1 MEIITS
7 LDAELKN
14 KYPATVIAL
23 GTFDGLH
30 LGHTDVINTAKDYAE
45 RNGLKLAVF
54 TFSNHPLALIRPDL
68 VPVRI
73 ISAEEK
79 IKLLE
84 SFGVDYLINIPFT
97 EDFAAL
103 SPDEFLDRLAC
114 FNYRCLVVGENF
126 TYGFLGSGKTE
137 TLERSGRKNGF
148 DVIVRPLVKMNGNV
162 VSSTGIRNLIQAG
175 HIEYANRMLGRAYAI
190 TGKIVHGEQ
199 RGRKLGFPTANIEL
213 VHGEMAVPA
222 PGVYAVTA
230 SIEGSI
236 YEGMGNIG
244 NNPTFNDV
252 EHARLEVNLF
262 NCSGDLYGKT
272 MSVQFHK
279 YIRAEKK
286 FSGVEELC
294 RQIEEDKKAH
304 CLEIRCSGGFYALAI
319 TEKWRNYNVNT

>member
-30 LGHTDVINTAKDYAE
+30 LGHTDVINTARDYAE

-103 SPDEFLDRLAC
+103 SPDEFLDSLAC

-175 HIEYANRMLGRAYAI
+175 HIEYANRMLGRAYTI
-190 TGKIVHGEQ
+190 TGTIVHGEQ

-213 VHGEMAVPA
+213 LHGEMAVPA
-222 PGVYAVTA
+222 QGVYAVTA

-252 EHARLEVNLF
+252 DHARLEVNLF
-262 NCSGDLYGKT
+262 NCSVDLYGKT
-272 MSVQFHK
+272 MSVKFHK

-286 FSGVEELC
+286 FSVVEELC
-294 RQIEEDKKAH
+294 RQI
-304 CLEIRCSGGFYALAI
+304 
-319 TEKWRNYNVNT
+319 

>member
-148 DVIVRPLVKMNGNV
+148 DVIVRTLVKMNGNV

-213 VHGEMAVPA
+213 LHGEMAVPA

-230 SIEGSI
+230 SIEGRI

-252 EHARLEVNLF
+252 EHVRLEVNLF

-294 RQIEEDKKAH
+294 RQIEEDKKAIKTYF
-304 CLEIRCSGGFYALAI
+304 LNKKQLPD
-319 TEKWRNYNVNT
+319 T

>member
-103 SPDEFLDRLAC
+103 SPDEFLERLAY

-175 HIEYANRMLGRAYAI
+175 HIEYANRMLGRAYSI

-213 VHGEMAVPA
+213 LHGEMAVPA

-294 RQIEEDKKAH
+294 RQIEEDKKAIKTYF
-304 CLEIRCSGGFYALAI
+304 LNKKQLPD
-319 TEKWRNYNVNT
+319 T

>member
-30 LGHTDVINTAKDYAE
+30 LGHTDVINTARNYAE
-45 RNGLKLAVF
+45 RSGLKLAVF

-213 VHGEMAVPA
+213 LHGEMAVPA
-222 PGVYAVTA
+222 PGVYAVTV

-279 YIRAEKK
+279 YIRAEKR

-294 RQIEEDKKAH
+294 RQIKEDKKAIKTYF
-304 CLEIRCSGGFYALAI
+304 LNKKQLPD
-319 TEKWRNYNVNT
+319 T

>member
-30 LGHTDVINTAKDYAE
+30 LGHTDVINTARDYAE
-45 RNGLKLAVF
+45 RSGLKLAVF

-148 DVIVRPLVKMNGNV
+148 DVIVRPLVKINGNV

-175 HIEYANRMLGRAYAI
+175 HIEYANRMLGRAYSI
-190 TGKIVHGEQ
+190 TGTIVHGEQ

-213 VHGEMAVPA
+213 LHGEMAVPA
-222 PGVYAVTA
+222 PGVYAVTV

-279 YIRAEKK
+279 YIRAEKR

-294 RQIEEDKKAH
+294 RQIKEDKKAIKTYF
-304 CLEIRCSGGFYALAI
+304 LNKKQLPD
-319 TEKWRNYNVNT
+319 T

>member
-30 LGHTDVINTAKDYAE
+30 LGHTDVINTARDYAE
-45 RNGLKLAVF
+45 RSGLKLAVF

-213 VHGEMAVPA
+213 LHGEMAVPA

-230 SIEGSI
+230 SIEGRI

-294 RQIEEDKKAH
+294 RQIEEDKKAIKTYF
-304 CLEIRCSGGFYALAI
+304 LNKKQLPD
-319 TEKWRNYNVNT
+319 T

>member
-30 LGHTDVINTAKDYAE
+30 LGHTDVINTARDYAE
-45 RNGLKLAVF
+45 RSGLKLAVF

-148 DVIVRPLVKMNGNV
+148 DVIVRPLVKMNGNI

-213 VHGEMAVPA
+213 LHGEMAVPA

-294 RQIEEDKKAH
+294 RQIEEDKN
-304 CLEIRCSGGFYALAI
+304 AI
-319 TEKWRNYNVNT
+319 KTYFLNKKQLPDT

>member
-103 SPDEFLDRLAC
+103 SPDEFLERLAC

-148 DVIVRPLVKMNGNV
+148 DVIVRPLVKINGNV

-213 VHGEMAVPA
+213 LHGEMAVPA

-294 RQIEEDKKAH
+294 RQIEEDKN
-304 CLEIRCSGGFYALAI
+304 AI
-319 TEKWRNYNVNT
+319 KTYFLNKKQLPDT

>member
-30 LGHTDVINTAKDYAE
+30 LGHTDVINTARDYAE
-45 RNGLKLAVF
+45 RSGLKLAVF

-175 HIEYANRMLGRAYAI
+175 HIEYANRMLGRAYSI

-213 VHGEMAVPA
+213 LHGEMAVPA

-294 RQIEEDKKAH
+294 RQIEEDKKAIKTYF
-304 CLEIRCSGGFYALAI
+304 LDKKQLPD
-319 TEKWRNYNVNT
+319 T

>member
-30 LGHTDVINTAKDYAE
+30 LGHTDVINTARDYAE
-45 RNGLKLAVF
+45 RSGLKLAVF

-97 EDFAAL
+97 EGFAAL

-213 VHGEMAVPA
+213 LHGEMAVPA

-230 SIEGSI
+230 SIEGRI

-294 RQIEEDKKAH
+294 RQIEEDKN
-304 CLEIRCSGGFYALAI
+304 AI
-319 TEKWRNYNVNT
+319 KTYFLNKKQLPDT

>member
-30 LGHTDVINTAKDYAE
+30 LGHTDVINTARDYAE

-73 ISAEEK
+73 ISTEEK

-103 SPDEFLDRLAC
+103 SPDEFLDRLDC

-213 VHGEMAVPA
+213 LHGEMAVPA
-222 PGVYAVTA
+222 PGVYAVMV

-286 FSGVEELC
+286 FRGVEELC
-294 RQIEEDKKAH
+294 RQIEEDKKAIKTYF
-304 CLEIRCSGGFYALAI
+304 LNKKQLPD
-319 TEKWRNYNVNT
+319 T

>member
-30 LGHTDVINTAKDYAE
+30 LGHTDVINTARDYAE
-45 RNGLKLAVF
+45 RSGLKLAVF

-148 DVIVRPLVKMNGNV
+148 DVIVRPLVKINGNV

-213 VHGEMAVPA
+213 LHGEMAVPA

-230 SIEGSI
+230 SIEGRI

-294 RQIEEDKKAH
+294 RQIEEDKKAIKTYF
-304 CLEIRCSGGFYALAI
+304 LNKKQLPD
-319 TEKWRNYNVNT
+319 T

>member
-30 LGHTDVINTAKDYAE
+30 LGHTDVINTARNYAE
-45 RNGLKLAVF
+45 RSGLKLAVF

-103 SPDEFLDRLAC
+103 SPDEFLERLDC

-213 VHGEMAVPA
+213 LHGEMAVPA

-294 RQIEEDKKAH
+294 RQVEEDKKAIKTYF
-304 CLEIRCSGGFYALAI
+304 LNKKQLPD
-319 TEKWRNYNVNT
+319 T

>member
-30 LGHTDVINTAKDYAE
+30 LGHTDVINTARDYAE

-103 SPDEFLDRLAC
+103 SSDEFLDRLAC

-137 TLERSGRKNGF
+137 TLERSGRKIGF

-213 VHGEMAVPA
+213 LHGEMAVPA

-230 SIEGSI
+230 SIEDSI

-294 RQIEEDKKAH
+294 RQIEEDKKAIKTYF
-304 CLEIRCSGGFYALAI
+304 LNKKQLP
-319 TEKWRNYNVNT
+319 NT

>member
-30 LGHTDVINTAKDYAE
+30 LGHTDVINMAKDYAE
-45 RNGLKLAVF
+45 RSGLKLAVF

-103 SPDEFLDRLAC
+103 SPDEFLEKLAC

-213 VHGEMAVPA
+213 LHGEMAVPA
-222 PGVYAVTA
+222 PGVYAITA

-294 RQIEEDKKAH
+294 RQIEEDKKAIKTYF
-304 CLEIRCSGGFYALAI
+304 LNKKQLPD
-319 TEKWRNYNVNT
+319 T

>member
-30 LGHTDVINTAKDYAE
+30 LGHTDVIDTAKDYAE
-45 RNGLKLAVF
+45 RSGLKLAVF

-114 FNYRCLVVGENF
+114 FNYRCLAVGENF

-148 DVIVRPLVKMNGNV
+148 DVIVRPLVKINGNV

-175 HIEYANRMLGRAYAI
+175 HIEYANRMLGRAYSI

-213 VHGEMAVPA
+213 LHGEMAVPA

-294 RQIEEDKKAH
+294 RQIEEDKN
-304 CLEIRCSGGFYALAI
+304 AI
-319 TEKWRNYNVNT
+319 KTYFLNKKQLLDT

>member
-14 KYPATVIAL
+14 KYSATVIAL

-45 RNGLKLAVF
+45 RSGLKLAVF

-162 VSSTGIRNLIQAG
+162 VSSTGIRNLIQTG

-213 VHGEMAVPA
+213 LHGEMAVPA

-230 SIEGSI
+230 SIEGRI

-294 RQIEEDKKAH
+294 RQIEEDKKAIKTYF
-304 CLEIRCSGGFYALAI
+304 LNKKQLPD
-319 TEKWRNYNVNT
+319 T

>member
-30 LGHTDVINTAKDYAE
+30 LGHTDVINTARDYAE
-45 RNGLKLAVF
+45 RSGLKLAVF

-175 HIEYANRMLGRAYAI
+175 HIEYANRMLGRAYTI

-213 VHGEMAVPA
+213 LHGEMAVPA

-294 RQIEEDKKAH
+294 RQIEEDKKAIKTYF
-304 CLEIRCSGGFYALAI
+304 LNKKQLPD
-319 TEKWRNYNVNT
+319 T

>member
-30 LGHTDVINTAKDYAE
+30 LGHTDVINTARDYAE
-45 RNGLKLAVF
+45 RSGLKLAVF

-199 RGRKLGFPTANIEL
+199 RGRRLGFPTANIEL
-213 VHGEMAVPA
+213 LHGEMAVPA

-262 NCSGDLYGKT
+262 NCSRDLYGKT

-294 RQIEEDKKAH
+294 RQIEEDKKAIKTYF
-304 CLEIRCSGGFYALAI
+304 LNKKQLPD
-319 TEKWRNYNVNT
+319 T

>member
-45 RNGLKLAVF
+45 RSGLKLAVF

-103 SPDEFLDRLAC
+103 SPDEFLERLAY

-175 HIEYANRMLGRAYAI
+175 HIEYANRMLGRAYSI

-213 VHGEMAVPA
+213 LHGEMAVPA

-272 MSVQFHK
+272 MSVQFNK

-294 RQIEEDKKAH
+294 RQIEEDKKAIKTYF
-304 CLEIRCSGGFYALAI
+304 LNKKQLPD
-319 TEKWRNYNVNT
+319 T

>member
-30 LGHTDVINTAKDYAE
+30 LGHTDVINTARDYAE
-45 RNGLKLAVF
+45 RSGLKLAVF

-103 SPDEFLDRLAC
+103 SPDEFLEKLAC

-148 DVIVRPLVKMNGNV
+148 DVIVRQLVKMNGNV

-190 TGKIVHGEQ
+190 TGTIVHGEQ

-213 VHGEMAVPA
+213 LHGEMAVPA

-294 RQIEEDKKAH
+294 LQIEEDKN
-304 CLEIRCSGGFYALAI
+304 AI
-319 TEKWRNYNVNT
+319 KTYFLNKKQLPDT

>member
-30 LGHTDVINTAKDYAE
+30 LGHTDVINTARDYAE
-45 RNGLKLAVF
+45 RSGLKLAVF

-190 TGKIVHGEQ
+190 TGTIVHGEQ

-213 VHGEMAVPA
+213 LHGEMAVPA

-294 RQIEEDKKAH
+294 RQIEEDKN
-304 CLEIRCSGGFYALAI
+304 AI
-319 TEKWRNYNVNT
+319 KTYFLNKKQLPDT

>member
-30 LGHTDVINTAKDYAE
+30 LGHTDVINTARDYAE
-45 RNGLKLAVF
+45 RSGLKLAVF

-103 SPDEFLDRLAC
+103 SPDEFLERLDC

-175 HIEYANRMLGRAYAI
+175 HIEYANRMLGRAYSI
-190 TGKIVHGEQ
+190 TGTIVHGEQ

-213 VHGEMAVPA
+213 LHGEMAVPA

-262 NCSGDLYGKT
+262 NCCGDLYGKT

-279 YIRAEKK
+279 YIRAENK
-286 FSGVEELC
+286 FSGVEKLC
-294 RQIEEDKKAH
+294 RQIEEDKKAIKTYF
-304 CLEIRCSGGFYALAI
+304 LNKKQLPD
-319 TEKWRNYNVNT
+319 T

>member
-30 LGHTDVINTAKDYAE
+30 LGHTDVINTARDYAE

-103 SPDEFLDRLAC
+103 SPDEFLDSLAC

-175 HIEYANRMLGRAYAI
+175 HIEYANRMLGRAYTI
-190 TGKIVHGEQ
+190 TGTIVRGEQ

-213 VHGEMAVPA
+213 LHGEMAVPA

-294 RQIEEDKKAH
+294 RQIEEDKKAIKTYF
-304 CLEIRCSGGFYALAI
+304 LNKKQLPD
-319 TEKWRNYNVNT
+319 T

>member
-30 LGHTDVINTAKDYAE
+30 LGHTDVINTARNYAE
-45 RNGLKLAVF
+45 RSGLKLAVF

-103 SPDEFLDRLAC
+103 SSDEFLEKLAC

-175 HIEYANRMLGRAYAI
+175 HIEYANRMLGRAYSI

-213 VHGEMAVPA
+213 LHGEMAVPA
-222 PGVYAVTA
+222 PGVYAVAA

-272 MSVQFHK
+272 MSVQFRK

-294 RQIEEDKKAH
+294 RQIEEDKKAIKTYF
-304 CLEIRCSGGFYALAI
+304 LNKKQLPD
-319 TEKWRNYNVNT
+319 T

>member
-45 RNGLKLAVF
+45 RSGLKLAVF

-79 IKLLE
+79 IKLLK

-103 SPDEFLDRLAC
+103 SPDEFLEKLAC

-199 RGRKLGFPTANIEL
+199 RGRRLGFPTANIEL

-222 PGVYAVTA
+222 PGVYAVTS
-230 SIEGSI
+230 SIEGSS

-244 NNPTFNDV
+244 NNPTFSDV

-294 RQIEEDKKAH
+294 RQIEEDKKAIKTYF
-304 CLEIRCSGGFYALAI
+304 LNKKQLPD
-319 TEKWRNYNVNT
+319 T

>member
-30 LGHTDVINTAKDYAE
+30 LGHIDVINTARDYAE
-45 RNGLKLAVF
+45 RSGLKLAVF

-103 SPDEFLDRLAC
+103 SPDEFLEKLAF

-213 VHGEMAVPA
+213 LHGEMAVPA

-294 RQIEEDKKAH
+294 RQIEEDKN
-304 CLEIRCSGGFYALAI
+304 AI
-319 TEKWRNYNVNT
+319 KTYFLNKKQLPDT

>member
-45 RNGLKLAVF
+45 RSGLKLAVF

-190 TGKIVHGEQ
+190 TGTIVHGEQ

-213 VHGEMAVPA
+213 LHSEMAVPA

-294 RQIEEDKKAH
+294 RQIEEDKKAIKTYF
-304 CLEIRCSGGFYALAI
+304 LNKKQLPD
-319 TEKWRNYNVNT
+319 T

>member
-7 LDAELKN
+7 LDADLKTE
-14 KYPATVIAL
+14 YPATVIAL

-30 LGHTDVINTAKDYAE
+30 LGHADVIHTAKAYAQSH
-45 RNGLKLAVF
+45 GLKLAVF

-79 IKLLE
+79 IKLLAE
-84 SFGVDYLINIPFT
+84 CGVDYLISIPFT
-97 EDFAAL
+97 EEFAAL
-103 SPDEFLDRLAC
+103 SPDEFLARLKR

-137 TLERSGRKNGF
+137 TLERSGKKNGF
-148 DVIVRPLVKMNGNV
+148 EVIVRPLVKMNGNV

-175 HIEYANRMLGRAYAI
+175 HIEHANSMLGRAYAI

-230 SIEGSI
+230 DIDGAL

-252 EHARLEVNLF
+252 EHVRLEVNLF
-262 NCSGDLYGKT
+262 DCSGDLYGKT
-272 MSVQFHK
+272 MKVSFYK

-286 FSGVEELC
+286 FDGVEALC
-294 RQIEEDKKAH
+294 RQIDEDKKAIKAYF
-304 CLEIRCSGGFYALAI
+304 LGKKQLPK
-319 TEKWRNYNVNT
+319 T

>member
-30 LGHTDVINTAKDYAE
+30 LGHTDVIDTAKDYAE
-45 RNGLKLAVF
+45 RSGLKLAVF

-103 SPDEFLDRLAC
+103 SPDEFLEKLAC

-190 TGKIVHGEQ
+190 TGTIVHGEQ

-213 VHGEMAVPA
+213 LHGEMAVPA

-230 SIEGSI
+230 SIEDSI
-236 YEGMGNIG
+236 YGGMGNIG

-252 EHARLEVNLF
+252 EHVRLEVNLF

-294 RQIEEDKKAH
+294 RQIEEDKKAIKTYF
-304 CLEIRCSGGFYALAI
+304 LNKKQLPD
-319 TEKWRNYNVNT
+319 T

>member
-30 LGHTDVINTAKDYAE
+30 LGHTDVINTARDYAE
-45 RNGLKLAVF
+45 RNRLKLAVF

-73 ISAEEK
+73 ISAEKK

-213 VHGEMAVPA
+213 LHGEMAVPA
-222 PGVYAVTA
+222 PGVYAVTV

-294 RQIEEDKKAH
+294 RQIEEDKKAIKTYF
-304 CLEIRCSGGFYALAI
+304 LNKKQLPD
-319 TEKWRNYNVNT
+319 T

>member
-14 KYPATVIAL
+14 KYPSTVIAL

-45 RNGLKLAVF
+45 RSGLKLAVF

-213 VHGEMAVPA
+213 LHGEMAVPA
-222 PGVYAVTA
+222 PGVYAVTV

-294 RQIEEDKKAH
+294 RQIEEDKKA
-304 CLEIRCSGGFYALAI
+304 IKTYFF
-319 TEKWRNYNVNT
+319 K

>member
-30 LGHTDVINTAKDYAE
+30 LGHTDVINTARDYAE
-45 RNGLKLAVF
+45 RSGLKLAVF

-84 SFGVDYLINIPFT
+84 NFGVDYLINIPFT

-175 HIEYANRMLGRAYAI
+175 HIEYANRMLWRAYSI

-199 RGRKLGFPTANIEL
+199 RGRRLGFPTANIEL
-213 VHGEMAVPA
+213 LHGEMAVPA
-222 PGVYAVTA
+222 PGVYAVTV

-279 YIRAEKK
+279 YIRAEEK

-294 RQIEEDKKAH
+294 RQIEEDKN
-304 CLEIRCSGGFYALAI
+304 AI
-319 TEKWRNYNVNT
+319 KTYFLNKKQLPDT

>member
-30 LGHTDVINTAKDYAE
+30 LGHTDVINTARDYAE
-45 RNGLKLAVF
+45 RSGLKLAVF

-103 SPDEFLDRLAC
+103 SPDEFLEKLAC

-213 VHGEMAVPA
+213 LHGEMAVPA

-294 RQIEEDKKAH
+294 LQIEEDKN
-304 CLEIRCSGGFYALAI
+304 AI
-319 TEKWRNYNVNT
+319 KTYFLNKKQLPDT

>member
-45 RNGLKLAVF
+45 RSGLKLAVF

-103 SPDEFLDRLAC
+103 SPDEFLEKLAC

-199 RGRKLGFPTANIEL
+199 RGRRLGFPTANIEL
-213 VHGEMAVPA
+213 LHGEMAVPA

-230 SIEGSI
+230 SIESSI

-252 EHARLEVNLF
+252 EHVRLEVNLF

-294 RQIEEDKKAH
+294 RQIEEDKKAIKTYF
-304 CLEIRCSGGFYALAI
+304 LNKKQLPD
-319 TEKWRNYNVNT
+319 T

>member
-30 LGHTDVINTAKDYAE
+30 LGHTDVINTARDYAE
-45 RNGLKLAVF
+45 RSGLKLAVF

-103 SPDEFLDRLAC
+103 SPDEFLEKLAC

-213 VHGEMAVPA
+213 LHGEMAVPA

-230 SIEGSI
+230 SIEGRI

-294 RQIEEDKKAH
+294 RQIEEDKKAIKTYF
-304 CLEIRCSGGFYALAI
+304 LNKKQLPD
-319 TEKWRNYNVNT
+319 T

>member
-30 LGHTDVINTAKDYAE
+30 LGHTDIINTAKDYAE
-45 RNGLKLAVF
+45 RSGLKLAVF

-175 HIEYANRMLGRAYAI
+175 HIEYANRMLGRAYSI

-213 VHGEMAVPA
+213 LHGEMAVPA

-294 RQIEEDKKAH
+294 RQIEEDKKAIKTYF
-304 CLEIRCSGGFYALAI
+304 LNKKQLPD
-319 TEKWRNYNVNT
+319 T

>member
-103 SPDEFLDRLAC
+103 SPDEFLERLAY

-175 HIEYANRMLGRAYAI
+175 HIEYANRMLGRAYSI

-213 VHGEMAVPA
+213 LHGEMAVPA

-262 NCSGDLYGKT
+262 NCSRDLYGKT

-294 RQIEEDKKAH
+294 RQIEEDKKAIKTYF
-304 CLEIRCSGGFYALAI
+304 LNKKQLPD
-319 TEKWRNYNVNT
+319 T